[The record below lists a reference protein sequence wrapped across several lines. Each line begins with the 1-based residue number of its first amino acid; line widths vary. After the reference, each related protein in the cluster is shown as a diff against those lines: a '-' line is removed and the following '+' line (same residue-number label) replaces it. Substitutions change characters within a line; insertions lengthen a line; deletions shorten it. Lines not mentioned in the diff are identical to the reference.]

1 MARLSAAVLAAL
13 LVIAFVAGTGTRR
26 AQAQAAPID
35 VAYGTLGPSS
45 SEWPIYIGLDQ
56 HFFSDEGLNL
66 SIVYLGSPPN
76 VVNGIATNAVALA
89 NNGPDSYIA
98 AISHGLPIKI
108 VGLTYAVNPYS
119 LVVQP
124 SVKSFAD
131 LKGQPVSL
139 GTGKDVTAMV
149 LSQMAVQHQM
159 TLGDFSIVL
168 GGTSAA
174 RYAALTSGAVAGTI
188 LSQPFDLLAVSQG
201 MHILA
206 TAHDA
211 MPDWTF
217 AVYAV
222 NAPWAAANRPTIEK
236 MLRAIRRSIRYGYAH
251 KDDAIRL
258 LVANTKVSPDIA
270 AQTYDL
276 TFTKWHAFHDDL
288 VFPQRSLDYIEKK
301 QVEIGGLVPP
311 VPTMAQ
317 LYDPSFANEAGH

>member
-1 MARLSAAVLAAL
+1 MARFSAA
-13 LVIAFVAGTGTRR
+13 AFVALLAVAFAFSATAR
-26 AQAQAAPID
+26 AQAQTPLVD
-35 VAYGTLGPSS
+35 VNYGTLGPSS

-56 HFFSDEGLNL
+56 HFFADEGLNL

-119 LVVQP
+119 LVAQP
-124 SVKSFAD
+124 GIKSFAD

-149 LSQMAVQHQM
+149 LSQMAAQHQM
-159 TLGDFSIVL
+159 TLNDFSIVI

-174 RYAALTSGAVAGTI
+174 RYAALTSGAVQATI

-201 MHILA
+201 MHVLA

-222 NAPWAAANRPTIEK
+222 NGPWAAANRPIIDK

-276 TFTKWHAFHDDL
+276 TFTKWHAFHDDF
-288 VFPQRSLDYIEKK
+288 VFPERSLEYIEKK